1 MGYEKEW
8 AKLDAIYKE
17 NGQMSVTGS
26 ATRAKGMGYSFWL
39 RLELEPGASSINQAI
54 LDAMAKEDADICRF
68 IAETAEI
75 GDWHHPQEVIQ
86 LPTV

>member
-1 MGYEKEW
+1 MGRQTC
-8 AKLDAIYKE
+8 KLESRPEIETILSLDKC
-17 NGQMSVTGS
+17 SDV
-26 ATRAKGMGYSFWL
+26 
-39 RLELEPGASSINQAI
+39 EPGASSINQAI